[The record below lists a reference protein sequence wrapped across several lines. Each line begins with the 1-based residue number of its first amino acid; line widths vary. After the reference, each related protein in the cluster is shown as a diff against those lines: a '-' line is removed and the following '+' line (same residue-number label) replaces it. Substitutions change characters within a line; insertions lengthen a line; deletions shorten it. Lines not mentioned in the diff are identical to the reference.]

1 MKVHNI
7 TITLGDNKDK
17 KFTLEQN
24 DWEGAPDPICM
35 SMITEESW
43 GKVTVIH
50 IKKFVIV
57 LEKSLNEYYS
67 PDIDEDL
74 LDEVFW
80 SEYERLVLKHCKC
93 FYYEDMSGE
102 EYDAYKS
109 ADDADE
115 CAILEKA
122 YARIKG

>member
-1 MKVHNI
+1 MKVNNI
-7 TITLGDNKDK
+7 TITLADNKVK

-24 DWEGAPDPICM
+24 DWESAPDPICM
-35 SMITEESW
+35 SLITEESW
-43 GKVTVIH
+43 RKVGDE
-50 IKKFVIV
+50 

-67 PDIDEDL
+67 PEIDEDL

-109 ADDADE
+109 ADDADK
-115 CAILEKA
+115 CAILEKT
-122 YARIKG
+122 YARIKGVEND

>member
-1 MKVHNI
+1 MKVNNI
-7 TITLGDNKDK
+7 TITLADNKDK

-24 DWEGAPDPICM
+24 DWESAPDPICM
-35 SMITEESW
+35 SLITEESW
-43 GKVTVIH
+43 RKVADE
-50 IKKFVIV
+50 

-93 FYYEDMSGE
+93 FHYEDMSGE

-109 ADDADE
+109 ADDADK

-122 YARIKG
+122 YARIKGDEND

>member
-1 MKVHNI
+1 MKVNNI
-7 TITLGDNKDK
+7 TITLADNKDK

-24 DWEGAPDPICM
+24 DWESAPDPICM
-35 SMITEESW
+35 SLITGESW
-43 GKVTVIH
+43 RKVADE
-50 IKKFVIV
+50 

-67 PDIDEDL
+67 PEIDEDL
-74 LDEVFW
+74 FDEIFW

-109 ADDADE
+109 ADDADK

-122 YARIKG
+122 YARIKAEEND

>member
-1 MKVHNI
+1 MKVDNI
-7 TITLGDNKDK
+7 TIILADNKDK

-24 DWEGAPDPICM
+24 DWEGAPDSICM
-35 SMITEESW
+35 SLITEESW
-43 GKVTVIH
+43 RKVTDE
-50 IKKFVIV
+50 

-109 ADDADE
+109 ADDADK
-115 CAILEKA
+115 CAMLEKT
-122 YARIKG
+122 YARIKGVEND

>member
-1 MKVHNI
+1 MKVKNI
-7 TITLGDNKDK
+7 TITLADNKDK

-24 DWEGAPDPICM
+24 DWECAPDSICM
-35 SMITEESW
+35 SLITEESW
-43 GKVTVIH
+43 RKVADE
-50 IKKFVIV
+50 

-102 EYDAYKS
+102 EYDAYNI
-109 ADDADE
+109 ADDADK

-122 YARIKG
+122 YARIKAEEND

>member
-1 MKVHNI
+1 MKVNNI
-7 TITLGDNKDK
+7 TITLADNKDK

-35 SMITEESW
+35 SLITEESW
-43 GKVTVIH
+43 RKVADE
-50 IKKFVIV
+50 

-80 SEYERLVLKHCKC
+80 SEYERLVLKHRKC
-93 FYYEDMSGE
+93 FYYEDMTSE
-102 EYDAYKS
+102 EYDAYNI
-109 ADDADE
+109 ADDADK

-122 YARIKG
+122 YARIKAEEND

>member
-1 MKVHNI
+1 MKVNNI
-7 TITLGDNKDK
+7 TITLADNKDK

-24 DWEGAPDPICM
+24 DWESAPDSICM
-35 SMITEESW
+35 SLITEDSW
-43 GKVTVIH
+43 RKVADE
-50 IKKFVIV
+50 

-67 PDIDEDL
+67 PEIDEDL
-74 LDEVFW
+74 LDEVFC

-102 EYDAYKS
+102 EYDAYNS
-109 ADDADE
+109 ADDADK

-122 YARIKG
+122 YARIKAEEND

>member
-1 MKVHNI
+1 MKVNNI
-7 TITLGDNKDK
+7 TLTLADNKVK

-24 DWEGAPDPICM
+24 DWESAPDPICM
-35 SMITEESW
+35 SLITEESW
-43 GKVTVIH
+43 RKVGDE
-50 IKKFVIV
+50 

-67 PDIDEDL
+67 PEIDEDL

-109 ADDADE
+109 ADDADK
-115 CAILEKA
+115 CAILEKT
-122 YARIKG
+122 YARIKGVEND

>member
-1 MKVHNI
+1 MKVNNI
-7 TITLGDNKDK
+7 IITLADNKVK

-24 DWEGAPDPICM
+24 DWESAPDPICM
-35 SMITEESW
+35 SLITEESW
-43 GKVTVIH
+43 RKVGDE
-50 IKKFVIV
+50 

-67 PDIDEDL
+67 PEIDEDL

-102 EYDAYKS
+102 EYDAYNS
-109 ADDADE
+109 ADDADK
-115 CAILEKA
+115 CAILEKV
-122 YARIKG
+122 YARIKADEND

>member
-7 TITLGDNKDK
+7 TITLADNKNK

-24 DWEGAPDPICM
+24 DWECAPDPICM
-35 SMITEESW
+35 SLITEESW
-43 GKVTVIH
+43 RKVADE
-50 IKKFVIV
+50 
-57 LEKSLNEYYS
+57 LEKSMNDVYYT
-67 PDIDEDL
+67 DIDEDL

-109 ADDADE
+109 ADDVDKRSSV
-115 CAILEKA
+115 LEKA
-122 YARIKG
+122 YTRIKAEEND

>member
-1 MKVHNI
+1 MKIDNI
-7 TITLGDNKDK
+7 TITLADNKDK

-24 DWEGAPDPICM
+24 DWECVPDPICM
-35 SMITEESW
+35 SLITEESW
-43 GKVTVIH
+43 RKVADE
-50 IKKFVIV
+50 
-57 LEKSLNEYYS
+57 LENSMNDVYYT
-67 PDIDEDL
+67 DIDEDL

-93 FYYEDMSGE
+93 FYYGDMTDD

-109 ADDADE
+109 ADDADK

-122 YARIKG
+122 YARING

>member
-1 MKVHNI
+1 MKVDNI
-7 TITLGDNKDK
+7 TITLADNKDK

-35 SMITEESW
+35 SLITEESW
-43 GKVTVIH
+43 RKVADE
-50 IKKFVIV
+50 

-93 FYYEDMSGE
+93 FYYEDMTSE
-102 EYDAYKS
+102 EYDAYNI
-109 ADDADE
+109 ADDADK
-115 CAILEKA
+115 CAILEKV
-122 YARIKG
+122 YARIKAEEND

>member
-1 MKVHNI
+1 MKIDNI
-7 TITLGDNKDK
+7 TITLADNKDK

-35 SMITEESW
+35 SLITEESW
-43 GKVTVIH
+43 RKVADE
-50 IKKFVIV
+50 
-57 LEKSLNEYYS
+57 LENSMNDVYYT
-67 PDIDEDL
+67 DIDEDL

-93 FYYEDMSGE
+93 FYYEDMTDD

-109 ADDADE
+109 ADDADK

-122 YARIKG
+122 YARIKAEENN

>member
-1 MKVHNI
+1 MRVNNI
-7 TITLGDNKDK
+7 TITLADNKDK

-24 DWEGAPDPICM
+24 DWECAPDPICM
-35 SMITEESW
+35 SLITEESW
-43 GKVTVIH
+43 RKVADE
-50 IKKFVIV
+50 

-67 PDIDEDL
+67 PEIDEEL

-93 FYYEDMSGE
+93 FYYEDMSGD

-109 ADDADE
+109 ADDVDK
-115 CAILEKA
+115 CAILEKV
-122 YARIKG
+122 YARIKGEEND

>member
-1 MKVHNI
+1 MKVNNI
-7 TITLGDNKDK
+7 TITLADNKDK

-24 DWEGAPDPICM
+24 DWVGAPDSICM
-35 SMITEESW
+35 SLITEESW
-43 GKVTVIH
+43 RKVADE
-50 IKKFVIV
+50 

-67 PDIDEDL
+67 PEIDEDL

-93 FYYEDMSGE
+93 FYYEDMSDE

-109 ADDADE
+109 ADDADK

-122 YARIKG
+122 YARIKAEEND

>member
-1 MKVHNI
+1 MKVNNI
-7 TITLGDNKDK
+7 TITLADNKDK

-24 DWEGAPDPICM
+24 DWECAPDPICM
-35 SMITEESW
+35 SLITEESW
-43 GKVTVIH
+43 RKVADE
-50 IKKFVIV
+50 

-80 SEYERLVLKHCKC
+80 SEYERFVLTHCKC
-93 FYYEDMSGE
+93 FYYEDMNGE
-102 EYDAYKS
+102 EYDAYNS
-109 ADDADE
+109 ADDADK

-122 YARIKG
+122 YARIKAEEND

>member
-1 MKVHNI
+1 MKVNNI
-7 TITLGDNKDK
+7 TITLADNKDK

-24 DWEGAPDPICM
+24 DWECAPDPICM
-35 SMITEESW
+35 SLITEESW
-43 GKVTVIH
+43 RKVADE
-50 IKKFVIV
+50 

-67 PDIDEDL
+67 PEIDDDL

-93 FYYEDMSGE
+93 FYYEDMTDE

-109 ADDADE
+109 AADVDK

-122 YARIKG
+122 YARIKEEEND

>member
-1 MKVHNI
+1 MKVNNI
-7 TITLGDNKDK
+7 TITLADNKDK

-24 DWEGAPDPICM
+24 DWEGALDSICM
-35 SMITEESW
+35 SSITEESW
-43 GKVTVIH
+43 RKVADE
-50 IKKFVIV
+50 

-102 EYDAYKS
+102 EYNAYKS
-109 ADDADE
+109 ADDADK

-122 YARIKG
+122 YARIKAEEND

>member
-7 TITLGDNKDK
+7 TITLADNKDK

-24 DWEGAPDPICM
+24 DWEGALYPICM
-35 SMITEESW
+35 SLITEESW
-43 GKVTVIH
+43 RKVADE
-50 IKKFVIV
+50 

-93 FYYEDMSGE
+93 FYYEDMSDE

-109 ADDADE
+109 ADDADK
-115 CAILEKA
+115 CDILEKA
-122 YARIKG
+122 YARIKVEEND

>member
-1 MKVHNI
+1 MKVSNI
-7 TITLGDNKDK
+7 TITLADNKDK

-24 DWEGAPDPICM
+24 DWESAPDPICM
-35 SMITEESW
+35 SLVTEENW
-43 GKVTVIH
+43 RKVAAE
-50 IKKFVIV
+50 
-57 LEKSLNEYYS
+57 LEKSLNEHYS

-93 FYYEDMSGE
+93 FYYEDMSGD

-109 ADDADE
+109 AADVDKR
-115 CAILEKA
+115 CSVLEKA
-122 YARIKG
+122 YARIKAEEND

>member
-1 MKVHNI
+1 MKVYNI
-7 TITLGDNKDK
+7 TITLADNKDK

-35 SMITEESW
+35 SLITEESW
-43 GKVTVIH
+43 RKVADE
-50 IKKFVIV
+50 

-102 EYDAYKS
+102 EYDVYKS
-109 ADDADE
+109 ADDADK

-122 YARIKG
+122 YARIKGEEND

>member
-1 MKVHNI
+1 MKVNNI
-7 TITLGDNKDK
+7 TITLADNKDK

-24 DWEGAPDPICM
+24 DWESAPDPIYM
-35 SMITEESW
+35 SLITEESW
-43 GKVTVIH
+43 RKVADE
-50 IKKFVIV
+50 

-67 PDIDEDL
+67 PEIDEDL

-102 EYDAYKS
+102 EYDAYNS
-109 ADDADE
+109 ADDADK

-122 YARIKG
+122 YARIKAEEND